1 MPTDYRTVRL
11 MKNRLYPTYQLHAVM
26 AARKTTPEN
35 GLKIGALTILDWVR
49 HRLGTGVPEE
59 LNAPLPEEYAAFPAE
74 NLHSFH
80 TNEGYVIDIVSLP
93 AQGVWTMQI
102 VEPDLGSDPGNPDQR
117 RAAVPGRVIE
127 SNISFTISNGELHC
141 GFRTIISDPMDTA
154 EKCEVYRPAFVRL
167 LADNPQFGLRQVAP
181 LTQTVSR
188 VETMEQLR
196 QLAALHKNPACHLPV
211 VVFTQVMKTAEVT
224 PFDIAPEDIPPDMR
238 ISVSSRPIRLPNLP
252 ELPQKMDILGP
263 KTPADPAFDL
273 AAFAKSGLGYCRT
286 VLLTDDMRTRFAAMT
301 GHKLAPGDTLY
312 WESESLGGAAEQFPY
327 PPSTASREKLLAALM
342 SRGRSHTRERDLSLA
357 PCVFV
362 AEAKRREQAEAQN
375 LLRRSAEAEVRFK
388 EKLERETAACRGQMD
403 ALREEKDRLL
413 DQLDRAK
420 QYRQRLESEKDELK
434 QQLALAEEK
443 LRHKTIQDR
452 EEVAYLRRCLD
463 RPAEHAQVT
472 DWVQRHFSGRV
483 LIIPKAADMLCEKG
497 AREISLPL
505 ICDALD
511 FLATDYWANRFE
523 RLPWHAVLD
532 SCSRKYGRP
541 FEVSSI
547 GEMTIQFTPAQYKIK
562 YFTNAQGKK
571 RETALDQHLKV
582 GNDPEN
588 LLRIYFTLDEDKKLI
603 VVGSL
608 PRHLK
613 AVTIR

>member
-35 GLKIGALTILDWVR
+35 GLKIGALTVLDWVR
-49 HRLGTGVPEE
+49 HRLGADAPDE
-59 LNAPLPEEYAAFPAE
+59 LNAPLPEDYADFPRE

-127 SNISFTISNGELHC
+127 SNIAFTISNGELHC
-141 GFRTIISDPMDTA
+141 GFRTMISDPMDTA

-188 VETMEQLR
+188 IETMEQLR
-196 QLAALHKNPACHLPV
+196 QLTALHKNPACHLPL
-211 VVFTQVMKTAEVT
+211 VVFTQVMKEVELS
-224 PFDIAPEDIPPDMR
+224 PFDIAPKDIPPDMC

-252 ELPQKMDILGP
+252 ELPKKVDILGP
-263 KTPADPAFDL
+263 KTPSDPAFDL
-273 AAFAKSGLGYCRT
+273 ASFAKSGLGYFRT
-286 VLLTDDMRTRFAAMT
+286 FLLTEEMRGRFASAS
-301 GHKLAPGDTLY
+301 GKKLAPGDTLY
-312 WESESLGGAAEQFPY
+312 WESESLGGASESFPY
-327 PPSTASREKLLAALM
+327 PPSNASRDKLLAALM
-342 SRGRSHTRERDLSLA
+342 SRGRNHARERDLSLA

-375 LLRRSAEAEVRFK
+375 LLRQSAEAEERFK
-388 EKLERETAACRGQMD
+388 EKLERESAACRRQMD
-403 ALREEKDRLL
+403 ALREEKDRLT

-420 QYRQRLESEKDELK
+420 QYRARLEGEKDELQK
-434 QQLALAEEK
+434 QLALAEEK

-463 RPAEHAQVT
+463 RPAEHTQIA

-483 LIIPKAADMLCEKG
+483 LIVPKAVDMLAEKS

-588 LLRIYFTLDEDKKLI
+588 LLRIYFVLDEEKKLI

>member
-93 AQGVWTMQI
+93 AQGVWTMHI

-141 GFRTIISDPMDTA
+141 GFRTMISDPMDTA

-188 VETMEQLR
+188 VETIEQLR

-211 VVFTQVMKTAEVT
+211 VVFTQVMKTAELT

-286 VLLTDDMRTRFAAMT
+286 VLLTDEMRTRFAAMT

-312 WESESLGGAAEQFPY
+312 WESESLGGAAEQFSY

-375 LLRRSAEAEVRFK
+375 LLRRSAEAEARFQ

-483 LIIPKAADMLCEKG
+483 LIIPKAADMLSEKG

-588 LLRIYFTLDEDKKLI
+588 LLRIYFTLDEDKRLI

>member
-1 MPTDYRTVRL
+1 MPTAYRRVRL

-141 GFRTIISDPMDTA
+141 GFRTMISDPMDTA

-211 VVFTQVMKTAEVT
+211 VVFTQVMKTAEPT

-286 VLLTDDMRTRFAAMT
+286 VLLTDEMRTRFAAMT

-375 LLRRSAEAEVRFK
+375 LLRRSAEAEARFQ

-497 AREISLPL
+497 AREINLPL

>member
-141 GFRTIISDPMDTA
+141 GFRTMISDPMDTA

-211 VVFTQVMKTAEVT
+211 VVFTQVMKTAELT

-286 VLLTDDMRTRFAAMT
+286 VLLTDEMRTRFAAMT

-375 LLRRSAEAEVRFK
+375 LLRRSAEAEARFK

-420 QYRQRLESEKDELK
+420 QYRQRLENEKDELK

-472 DWVQRHFSGRV
+472 DWVQRHFSARV

>member
-59 LNAPLPEEYAAFPAE
+59 LNAPLPEEYAAFSAE

-141 GFRTIISDPMDTA
+141 GFRTMISDPMDTA

-211 VVFTQVMKTAEVT
+211 VVFTQVMKTAEPT

-286 VLLTDDMRTRFAAMT
+286 VLLTDEMRTRFAAMT

-375 LLRRSAEAEVRFK
+375 LLRRSAEAEARFK

-420 QYRQRLESEKDELK
+420 QYRQRLENEKDELK

-472 DWVQRHFSGRV
+472 DWVQRHFSDRV

>member
-141 GFRTIISDPMDTA
+141 GFRTMISDPMDTA

-211 VVFTQVMKTAEVT
+211 VVFTQVMKTAEPT

-286 VLLTDDMRTRFAAMT
+286 VLLTDEMRTRFAAMT

-375 LLRRSAEAEVRFK
+375 LLRRSAEAEARFK

-403 ALREEKDRLL
+403 ALREEKDPP
-413 DQLDRAK
+413 
-420 QYRQRLESEKDELK
+420 SG
-434 QQLALAEEK
+434 
-443 LRHKTIQDR
+443 
-452 EEVAYLRRCLD
+452 
-463 RPAEHAQVT
+463 PA
-472 DWVQRHFSGRV
+472 
-483 LIIPKAADMLCEKG
+483 
-497 AREISLPL
+497 
-505 ICDALD
+505 
-511 FLATDYWANRFE
+511 
-523 RLPWHAVLD
+523 
-532 SCSRKYGRP
+532 
-541 FEVSSI
+541 
-547 GEMTIQFTPAQYKIK
+547 
-562 YFTNAQGKK
+562 
-571 RETALDQHLKV
+571 
-582 GNDPEN
+582 
-588 LLRIYFTLDEDKKLI
+588 
-603 VVGSL
+603 
-608 PRHLK
+608 
-613 AVTIR
+613 

>member
-26 AARKTTPEN
+26 AARKTTPES

-141 GFRTIISDPMDTA
+141 GFRTMISDPMDTA

-211 VVFTQVMKTAEVT
+211 VVFTQVMKTAEPT

-286 VLLTDDMRTRFAAMT
+286 VLLTDEMRTRFAAMT

-327 PPSTASREKLLAALM
+327 PPSTVSREKLLAALM

-375 LLRRSAEAEVRFK
+375 LLRRSAEAEARFK
-388 EKLERETAACRGQMD
+388 EKIERETAACRGQMD

-420 QYRQRLESEKDELK
+420 QYRQRLENEKDELK